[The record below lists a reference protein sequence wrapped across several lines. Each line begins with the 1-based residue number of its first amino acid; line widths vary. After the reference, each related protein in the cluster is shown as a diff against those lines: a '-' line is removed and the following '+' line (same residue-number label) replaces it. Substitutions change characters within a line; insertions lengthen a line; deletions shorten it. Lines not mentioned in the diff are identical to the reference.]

1 MKRFQHT
8 LIIAGFIGLLF
19 LMTGCASTT
28 IDLVGPPGTVMT
40 VDNTPYHL
48 PAQVSLARPS
58 GAGSVNRYPVS
69 LASTVQSQEVRA
81 KGHIDVFGY
90 NESDVD
96 KLATNTLNL
105 DEEHLSNVQRGTIV
119 IFKGQSASRQPLY
132 ELTLGK
138 E

>member
-1 MKRFQHT
+1 
-8 LIIAGFIGLLF
+8 
-19 LMTGCASTT
+19 MTGCASTK
-28 IDLVGPPGTVMT
+28 IDVNGPPGTVMT

-48 PAQVSLARPS
+48 PAQLSLNRPS

-69 LASTVQSQEVRA
+69 LVSTVQSQEVRA
-81 KGHIDVFGY
+81 KGHIDVFGF

-105 DEEHLSNVQRGTIV
+105 DEEHLSNVQRGTVV

-132 ELTLGK
+132 ELTLAK